1 MRRRYPAPEI
11 GIAITTFEK
20 VEDEISRVF
29 WCRLFAWARICHGSI
44 NHAALFCSG
53 GRSSLTRITLNN
65 FPEKFT

>member
-1 MRRRYPAPEI
+1 MRPRYPAPEI
-11 GIAITTFEK
+11 GIGITTFEK

-29 WCRLFAWARICHGSI
+29 WCRLFAHICHGSI

-53 GRSSLTRITLNN
+53 GRSFLTRITLNN